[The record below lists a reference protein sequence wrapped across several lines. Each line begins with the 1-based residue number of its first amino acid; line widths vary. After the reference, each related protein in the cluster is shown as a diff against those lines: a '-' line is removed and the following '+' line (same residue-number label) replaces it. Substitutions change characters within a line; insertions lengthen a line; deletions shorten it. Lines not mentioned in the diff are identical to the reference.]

1 MDLCE
6 PCSINKVLV
15 IKQRLTVYCSGSEVT
30 LIFFYLFQH
39 LLKLFSFT
47 CFYLKSVFVTL
58 FILIFQSEHFFT
70 DHFRI
75 KAGEAQIEMYL
86 LALHFHITYKKEF
99 AGIKQCLS
107 QLW

>member
-1 MDLCE
+1 MSPAAL
-6 PCSINKVLV
+6 NKVFV
-15 IKQRLTVYCSGSEVT
+15 IKQRLTVYCSGTEVT

-47 CFYLKSVFVTL
+47 CFYLKSIFVTL
-58 FILIFQSEHFFT
+58 FLIFQSQHLFT

-86 LALHFHITYKKEF
+86 LALHFHITYKKEV
-99 AGIKQCLS
+99 AGIK
-107 QLW
+107 